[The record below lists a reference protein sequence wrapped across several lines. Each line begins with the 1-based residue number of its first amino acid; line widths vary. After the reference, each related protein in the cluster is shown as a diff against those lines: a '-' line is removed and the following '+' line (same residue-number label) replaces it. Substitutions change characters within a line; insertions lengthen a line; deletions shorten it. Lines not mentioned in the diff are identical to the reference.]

1 MEINGAASTISPGVR
16 RSRLRQ
22 RMIEQVEKVGFYGRL
37 LTGGSMH
44 TGQVVRSENSRGG
57 TVNDSI
63 TNSSTSP
70 HKLKTLKPPE
80 ILGGAFP

>member
-22 RMIEQVEKVGFYGRL
+22 RMIEHVEKVGFYGRL

-44 TGQVVRSENSRGG
+44 TEARSF
-57 TVNDSI
+57 
-63 TNSSTSP
+63 
-70 HKLKTLKPPE
+70 
-80 ILGGAFP
+80 GARNRAVEPLTIQ